1 MLGSVLV
8 VVSVVVL
15 GSGGTISTALSVDSS
30 VTELDSVVVVGV
42 VVVVVVVDVRDVVVV
57 VVVVRTIVGTV
68 SGVWFCELSAVR
80 STAHTRIASNSTAAT
95 PEAYTRV
102 CSRLSGSTG
111 SDSTDSGQWGN
122 AQLLGPAVRD
132 W

>member
-30 VTELDSVVVVGV
+30 VMELDSVVVVV
-42 VVVVVVVDVRDVVVV
+42 VVVDVVVDVRDVVVV

-111 SDSTDSGQWGN
+111 SDSTDSGQW
-122 AQLLGPAVRD
+122 D

>member
-30 VTELDSVVVVGV
+30 VMELDSVVVV

-111 SDSTDSGQWGN
+111 SDSTDSGQW
-122 AQLLGPAVRD
+122 D